1 MKLEV
6 RAADPAALETPL
18 LALPWCVGEPVP
30 EALHELDRR
39 LEGRLAR
46 VVGDGGDFR
55 GRKGETSLLY
65 VERAEAG
72 PRRLL
77 LVGLGARDE
86 LTNEALRA
94 AAGRAAGRARELR
107 LRELDLW
114 APEAWLDGA
123 LEPGD
128 GGRALAEGLVL
139 GSWHFDAL
147 RTEFE
152 DGEPIELERAGILA
166 TSAGIDSMTAA
177 GRIGGTLARAQNY
190 ARELVTQPANIV
202 TPRYLA
208 ERARKL
214 GRDLGFQVTTLDR
227 SAMEE
232 EGMATLLAVASGS
245 DEEPRFIIMEYRA
258 ADERPVALIGK
269 GVTFDS
275 GGLSLKTSSGME
287 SMKYDMAGGAAVLGA
302 LQAVAALGLRRRVVG
317 LVPAAENLP
326 SGRALKPGDVIR
338 GVAGLS
344 IEIVSTDA
352 EGRLLLS
359 DALAFARRL
368 EPEAMVDLATLT
380 GACVVALG
388 RHAIG
393 LMSNDDELA
402 DRILVA
408 GERAGERAWRLPLWP
423 GYRKQLDSEIADIKN
438 SGGREAGA
446 ITAGWFLREFAGA
459 SPWAHLDIAGT
470 AWAEEASG
478 WQPKG
483 PTGVGVRLL
492 VEWLRASA
500 QPPD

>member
-1 MKLEV
+1 MTQPGETVRRVELRGGDPAEV
-6 RAADPAALETPL
+6 GAELIAVQAGGVAARRADEWLGGALSRWVEAGGTGREREGTRLFATRAAVPDV
-18 LALPWCVGEPVP
+18 LA
-30 EALHELDRR
+30 
-39 LEGRLAR
+39 
-46 VVGDGGDFR
+46 VGDGREDLSGTD
-55 GRKGETSLLY
+55 
-65 VERAEAG
+65 RA
-72 PRRLL
+72 RRL
-77 LVGLGARDE
+77 GALGVRE
-86 LTNEALRA
+86 
-94 AAGRAAGRARELR
+94 AREGR
-107 LRELDLW
+107 YRSV
-114 APEAWLDGA
+114 AAS
-123 LEPGD
+123 LEPGAP
-128 GGRALAEGLVL
+128 GRRGEELQACAEGLVVGDWRLLELRSPERREPAPPEL
-139 GSWHFDAL
+139 GVVHLSSP
-147 RTEFE
+147 RE
-152 DGEPIELERAGILA
+152 G
-166 TSAGIDSMTAA
+166 DSGAVQT
-177 GRIGGTLARAQNY
+177 GRLCAEAQNF
-190 ARELVTQPANIV
+190 ARTLVALPGNVV
-202 TPRYLA
+202 TPAYLA
-208 ERARKL
+208 SCAEEL
-214 GRDLGFQVTTLDR
+214 GRRHGLAVQCWGRDRLAAEGFG
-227 SAMEE
+227 A
-232 EGMATLLAVASGS
+232 LLAVARGS
-245 DEEPRFIIMEYRA
+245 EEEPRL
-258 ADERPVALIGK
+258 LILDHPGEGGPPLVLVGK

-275 GGLSLKTSSGME
+275 GGISLKPAQGME